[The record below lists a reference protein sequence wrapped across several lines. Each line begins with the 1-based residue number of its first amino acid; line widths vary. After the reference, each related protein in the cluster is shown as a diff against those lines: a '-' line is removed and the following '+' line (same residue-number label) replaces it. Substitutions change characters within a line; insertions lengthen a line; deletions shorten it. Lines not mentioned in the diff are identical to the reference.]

1 MKPKEKTEAEKRAE
15 AEKAAAE
22 KKAAAER
29 AAAEAAA
36 KKIAGAFGK
45 GTQMGNKGTGTT
57 GSGLEGSPTGNSSEG
72 KSGGVGGY
80 GTFDLNGRSLGSGG
94 LPMPVYNVQDE
105 GRVVVTITVNPA
117 GQVISTS
124 INKRTNTVNA
134 SLRKAAEEAARKA
147 RFNQVDRV
155 NNQTGT
161 ITYYFKTEVAYEN
174 NLCILAEGF
183 EEVEALTPVD
193 VLRRAGLPVKT
204 VSVTGVL
211 TVNGAHGVPVVA
223 DMVFEEV
230 KEGDAE
236 MIVLPGGLPGATN
249 LDAHEGLGKLIMT
262 FAEAGRPLSAICA
275 APLVYGKRG
284 LLKGKKVTCY
294 PGFEKY
300 LEGAEYTAALVEKDG
315 NFITGKGPG
324 AAMAFSFAIAEKY
337 VGAEKV
343 TELKQ
348 DDDCRMNRHV
358 IIVAGGKGLRMGGD
372 IPKQFLPVGGKP
384 VLMRTI
390 EAFYA
395 FDSSIHIILVL
406 PVSQQATGKI
416 FVKRII
422 LLCVMILPMGAKLVS
437 IL

>member
-1 MKPKEKTEAEKRAE
+1 MK
-15 AEKAAAE
+15 
-22 KKAAAER
+22 
-29 AAAEAAA
+29 
-36 KKIAGAFGK
+36 
-45 GTQMGNKGTGTT
+45 
-57 GSGLEGSPTGNSSEG
+57 
-72 KSGGVGGY
+72 
-80 GTFDLNGRSLGSGG
+80 
-94 LPMPVYNVQDE
+94 
-105 GRVVVTITVNPA
+105 TIYV
-117 GQVISTS
+117 
-124 INKRTNTVNA
+124 
-134 SLRKAAEEAARKA
+134 
-147 RFNQVDRV
+147 F
-155 NNQTGT
+155 
-161 ITYYFKTEVAYEN
+161 
-174 NLCILAEGF
+174 LAEGF

-223 DMVFEEV
+223 V
-230 KEGDAE
+230 KEEDAE

-348 DDDCRMNRHV
+348 GM
-358 IIVAGGKGLRMGGD
+358 
-372 IPKQFLPVGGKP
+372 
-384 VLMRTI
+384 
-390 EAFYA
+390 
-395 FDSSIHIILVL
+395 
-406 PVSQQATGKI
+406 
-416 FVKRII
+416 
-422 LLCVMILPMGAKLVS
+422 MIAE
-437 IL
+437 